1 MRQRKLA
8 ILGSSSS
15 VHVQRWA
22 AEFKSRGWDITVV
35 SADPDDV
42 IGVQNIKI
50 SAITRN
56 IDWLFKIGEVSSL
69 LNQISPDLI
78 QAHYIPNYGL
88 VSAFFRRAP
97 VVMTAWGSD
106 ILISAKKTILHRM
119 VARWILSRANYVTA
133 DSQVLID
140 EIKRLTPNVP
150 CQQIT
155 WGVELSRFHPT
166 TWHLKTG
173 FHVVSLRNWEAL
185 YQIEKIIL
193 ALSLVKKTKP
203 ESDVILHLMGKGT
216 QEISLQRL
224 VTQHGLEN
232 SVIFHGFL
240 DDAGMAEVMANAKL
254 SISIPLSDSTSV
266 ALLES
271 MSSGLA
277 VIGSDIPANREW
289 LDSSVLVR
297 TDSPDALAN
306 RWLEFINNEE
316 EAAYHGQLNRSI
328 IVQKADRKQ
337 QMDLMQS
344 IYENVLSR
352 RAAL

>member
-22 AEFKSRGWDITVV
+22 SEFKDRGWEIVV
-35 SADPDDV
+35 ISADPDEIV
-42 IGVQNIKI
+42 GVQNIKI
-50 SAITRN
+50 SSIVRN
-56 IDWLFKIGEVSSL
+56 IDWIFRVGEVSRL

-88 VSAFFRRAP
+88 VSAFYRKAP
-97 VVMTAWGSD
+97 IVMTAWGSD
-106 ILISAKKTILHRM
+106 ILISAKKSTLHRM

-133 DSQVLID
+133 DSRVLIN
-140 EIKRLTPNVP
+140 EIKGLTPNVP

-155 WGVELSRFHPT
+155 WGVKLSRFQPT
-166 TWHLKTG
+166 EWGSKAG
-173 FHVVSLRNWEAL
+173 FHVVSMRNWEPL

-193 ALSLVKKTKP
+193 ALSLVKGAKP
-203 ESDVILHLMGKGT
+203 EKDVVLHLMGKGAH
-216 QEISLQRL
+216 EMNLRRL
-224 VTQHGLEN
+224 VAELALEN
-232 SVIFHGFL
+232 SVVFHGFL
-240 DDAGMAEVMANAKL
+240 DDAGMARVMANAKL

-289 LDSSVLVR
+289 LDSSVLVE
-297 TDSPDALAN
+297 TESPNALAK
-306 RWLEFINNEE
+306 RWLAFIDNEDD
-316 EAAYHGQLNRSI
+316 AAHHGQRNRSV
-328 IVQKADRKQ
+328 IVEKANRKQ

-344 IYENVLSR
+344 IYENMLID
-352 RAAL
+352 RASS